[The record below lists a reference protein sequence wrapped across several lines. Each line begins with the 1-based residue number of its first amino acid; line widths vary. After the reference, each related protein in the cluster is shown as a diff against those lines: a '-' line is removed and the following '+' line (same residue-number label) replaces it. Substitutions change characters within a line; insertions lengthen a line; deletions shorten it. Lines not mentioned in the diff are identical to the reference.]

1 MRRLYRH
8 DRHSE
13 VRMLALVFLTFFSI
27 LSKTSLVYDNSFAH
41 DWHNTCETRCF
52 AWYRPQPPVAQ
63 LVERWTVEQ
72 SEHFGNATF

>member
-13 VRMLALVFLTFFSI
+13 VRMLALGFISFFSI
-27 LSKTSLVYDNSFAH
+27 LSKTFLVYKCSFAH
-41 DWHNTCETRCF
+41 DWHNISETRCF
-52 AWYRPQPPVAQ
+52 AWYHPQPPVAQ

-72 SEHFGNATF
+72 SEHSGNATF